1 MKSFSPHNGTDRI
14 RTSVLQAVLLTV
26 LGTIIGAGFNFIR
39 PGGLTWIRT
48 WSPSSVIASYLQD
61 LQKISLAEAWSLYQ
75 AGKALFVDAR
85 DPVSFEEGHIAGAL
99 NCPPGETEAS
109 MEEVLT
115 RARSGLEVIVYCEG
129 VGCSLSPELG
139 RTLQKLGVPSVKIL
153 EDGWTRW
160 LEAGYPIEEGW

>member
-1 MKSFSPHNGTDRI
+1 MKSFGPHNGTDRI
-14 RTSVLQAVLLTV
+14 RTIVLQGVLLTV
-26 LGTIIGAGFNFIR
+26 LGVLIGAGVNSIR
-39 PGGLTWIRT
+39 GSGLP
-48 WSPSSVIASYLQD
+48 WSGQWSASSVTASYLQD
-61 LQKISLAEAWSLYQ
+61 LQEISLAEAWSLYQ
-75 AGKALFVDAR
+75 AGKALLVDAR

-109 MEEVLT
+109 VEEVLT

-160 LEAGYPIEEGW
+160 LEASYPIEEGW